1 VVMCRCKYP
10 KIISKKNINLVE
22 DELGDRC
29 YKTSF
34 TLGNNGK
41 NVLIISRAPKG
52 IESNSCNS
60 EYRRII
66 KYLNDKSLEL
76 KGIKKIT
83 IVNLFVLYE
92 VNKEDL
98 FREYLLEGKEYVEG
112 NDNKVTNDSIIREEI
127 KEADYIFCAWGE
139 PAEGMYDLYSNRVET
154 ILKIL
159 REEIMSSK
167 DKKYALRVGDVSK
180 KGYPKHCLAWS
191 YKDEI
196 NNLLE

>member
-1 VVMCRCKYP
+1 MCRCKYP

>member
-1 VVMCRCKYP
+1 MCRCKYP

-92 VNKEDL
+92 INKEDL

>member
-1 VVMCRCKYP
+1 MCRCKYP

-52 IESNSCNS
+52 IEINSCNS

>member
-1 VVMCRCKYP
+1 MCRCKYP

-112 NDNKVTNDSIIREEI
+112 NDNKVTNDIIIREEI

>member
-1 VVMCRCKYP
+1 MCRCKYP

-52 IESNSCNS
+52 IESYSCNS

>member
-1 VVMCRCKYP
+1 M
-10 KIISKKNINLVE
+10 
-22 DELGDRC
+22 
-29 YKTSF
+29 
-34 TLGNNGK
+34 
-41 NVLIISRAPKG
+41 
-52 IESNSCNS
+52 
-60 EYRRII
+60 
-66 KYLNDKSLEL
+66 
-76 KGIKKIT
+76 
-83 IVNLFVLYE
+83 FVLYE

>member
-1 VVMCRCKYP
+1 MCRCKYP

-191 YKDEI
+191 YKDEK

>member
-1 VVMCRCKYP
+1 MCRCKYP

-167 DKKYALRVGDVSK
+167 DKKYALRGGDGSK
-180 KGYPKHCLAWS
+180 KGDPKHCLAWS

>member
-1 VVMCRCKYP
+1 MCRCKYP

-66 KYLNDKSLEL
+66 KYLNDKSLDL

>member
-1 VVMCRCKYP
+1 MCRCKYP

-41 NVLIISRAPKG
+41 NDLIISRAPKG

>member
-1 VVMCRCKYP
+1 M
-10 KIISKKNINLVE
+10 
-22 DELGDRC
+22 GDRC

-196 NNLLE
+196 NNLLEWEF

>member
-1 VVMCRCKYP
+1 MCRCKYP

-34 TLGNNGK
+34 TFGNNGK

>member
-1 VVMCRCKYP
+1 MCRCKYP

-127 KEADYIFCAWGE
+127 KEPDYIFCAWGE

>member
-1 VVMCRCKYP
+1 MCRCKYP

-66 KYLNDKSLEL
+66 KYLNDQSLEL

>member
-1 VVMCRCKYP
+1 MCRCKYP

-34 TLGNNGK
+34 TLDSDGK

-52 IESNSCNS
+52 IESDSCNS

-66 KYLNDKSLEL
+66 KYLSGKSSEL

-83 IVNLFVLYE
+83 IVNLFVFYE

-112 NDNKVTNDSIIREEI
+112 NDNEVINDRIIRDEI

-139 PAEGMYDLYSNRVET
+139 PPEGMYDLYSSRVET
-154 ILKIL
+154 VLRIL

-167 DKKYALRVGDVSK
+167 NKKYALRVGEISK

-196 NNLLE
+196 KNLLE

>member
-1 VVMCRCKYP
+1 MCRCKYP

-34 TLGNNGK
+34 TLGNNRK

>member
-1 VVMCRCKYP
+1 MCRCKYP

-167 DKKYALRVGDVSK
+167 DKKYALRGGDVSK

>member
-1 VVMCRCKYP
+1 MCRCKYP
-10 KIISKKNINLVE
+10 KIISKKNINVVE

-191 YKDEI
+191 YKVVL